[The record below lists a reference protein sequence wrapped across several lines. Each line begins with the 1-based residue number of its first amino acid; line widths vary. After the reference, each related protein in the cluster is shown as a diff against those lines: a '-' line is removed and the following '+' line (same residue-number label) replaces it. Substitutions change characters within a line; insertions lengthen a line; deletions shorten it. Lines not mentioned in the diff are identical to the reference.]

1 MVLKSIGIMPSPGQR
16 VSNGQQFPL
25 QGTDHLMVETS
36 TLVLTRKVRF
46 TQGIRQFQV
55 GIKVPSITS
64 EPGTFRLTF

>member
-1 MVLKSIGIMPSPGQR
+1 MHIMTSPWHRIGGS
-16 VSNGQQFPL
+16 QQFSIER
-25 QGTDHLMVETS
+25 TDNLMVETS